1 MDWRAGKEEKS
12 KPTTREIEFNSGEGQ
27 QRGRGGI
34 WGRVIAGMAGQGI
47 SYSILSSR
55 NVNYIAGNLGN
66 VG

>member
-47 SYSILSSR
+47 RI
-55 NVNYIAGNLGN
+55 
-66 VG
+66 VGPAARQTRAEKTGTRGE